1 MSRQG
6 RVCRSGAALLICLL
20 GCATASPILAQG
32 IGGGVLIQ
40 TYSFDDAEVVGH
52 GEFQLLTAP
61 FAASVALGPNLGV
74 VASGVW
80 AKGVATGPDGE
91 EITLAGLADT
101 QLGVSVGRAPLGDL
115 DLAFEQDIEHVGRLA
130 RGEYDLTGFDLLDLG
145 QAGQGRGLL
154 AVAPRQQL
162 HAPEQVLDARVNGR
176 LGEAID
182 DSVRD
187 LLGRFGESEWPALPF

>member
-101 QLGVSVGRAPLGDL
+101 QLRVSVG
-115 DLAFEQDIEHVGRLA
+115 
-130 RGEYDLTGFDLLDLG
+130 
-145 QAGQGRGLL
+145 
-154 AVAPRQQL
+154 
-162 HAPEQVLDARVNGR
+162 
-176 LGEAID
+176 LGEHRA
-182 DSVRD
+182 VLQR
-187 LLGRFGESEWPALPF
+187 GG

>member
-1 MSRQG
+1 MSRPCW
-6 RVCRSGAALLICLL
+6 VCRSGAALLICLL

-40 TYSFDDAEVVGH
+40 TYSFDDAEVVGL

-101 QLGVSVGRAPLGDL
+101 QLGVSVG
-115 DLAFEQDIEHVGRLA
+115 
-130 RGEYDLTGFDLLDLG
+130 
-145 QAGQGRGLL
+145 
-154 AVAPRQQL
+154 
-162 HAPEQVLDARVNGR
+162 
-176 LGEAID
+176 LGEHRA
-182 DSVRD
+182 VLQR
-187 LLGRFGESEWPALPF
+187 GG